1 MVISSKKRLGTNR
14 AGTSGH
20 IPEEEQ
26 EVGAVQELL
35 DEVQMAVGHSEVLPG
50 VEG

>member
-1 MVISSKKRLGTNR
+1 MVISSKERLGTSR

-26 EVGAVQELL
+26 EVGAIQELL
-35 DEVQMAVGHSEVLPG
+35 DEVLMGVGHLDVLPG